1 MILIPVGVVSAVLSA
16 HLLGIGIPTLVTPVM
31 ERQIVA
37 GIELINIIIKNTHK
51 MTASEEADWMRRA
64 SDLGSQ

>member
-16 HLLGIGIPTLVTPVM
+16 HLLGIGIPSIVTPVL

-37 GIELINIIIKNTHK
+37 GIDVINIIIKNTHK
-51 MTASEEADWMRRA
+51 MTPQEEMAWMERQSIR
-64 SDLGSQ
+64 Q